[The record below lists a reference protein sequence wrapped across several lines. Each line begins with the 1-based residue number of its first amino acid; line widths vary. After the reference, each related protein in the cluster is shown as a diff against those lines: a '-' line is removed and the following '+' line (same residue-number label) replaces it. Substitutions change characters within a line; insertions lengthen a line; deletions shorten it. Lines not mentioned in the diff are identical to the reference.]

1 VKLKIQAP
9 GQTGRDT
16 KIYLDGK
23 ELPGVYAISVGMGV
37 DSVNNAVIEFYPSEI
52 EIEGEFDVKTTN
64 RIVKIREGQHEE

>member
-9 GQTGRDT
+9 GQTNRDT

-23 ELPGVYAISVGMGV
+23 ELSGVYAISVGMDV

-52 EIEGEFDVKTTN
+52 EIEGDFDVKTTK
-64 RIVKIREGQHEE
+64 RIVKIREGQHEK